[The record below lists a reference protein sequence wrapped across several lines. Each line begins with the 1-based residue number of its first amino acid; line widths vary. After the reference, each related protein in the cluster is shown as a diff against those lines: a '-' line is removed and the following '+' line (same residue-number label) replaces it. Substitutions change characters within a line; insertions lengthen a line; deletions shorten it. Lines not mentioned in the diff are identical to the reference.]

1 MDIISRKYKFIE
13 AFMKIKNVEKIEQF
27 EELLRDEIA
36 NDNDIV
42 ANTIDGQLITRKQY
56 IKNNEDAVAAFEKGE
71 FKSQSELQK
80 KYSRN

>member
-27 EELLRDEIA
+27 EELLRDETA
-36 NDNDIV
+36 NDDIV
-42 ANTIDGQLITRKQY
+42 AHTIDGHPITRKQY
-56 IKNNEDAVAAFEKGE
+56 IKNNEDAVASFEKGE
-71 FKSQSELQK
+71 FKSQSELRK